1 MRRILLTHA
10 AALYDSFILTLVKL
24 AAFTCPRAK
33 VSTYQSESNI
43 SLPKSI
49 KLFLETKMGITVH
62 IQSMLCS
69 TALEEYSQRQEYVF
83 ITY

>member
-1 MRRILLTHA
+1 MRRILLIHA
-10 AALYDSFILTLVKL
+10 ATRYDSFTVTLVKL

-33 VSTYQSESNI
+33 VPTYQSESNI
-43 SLPKSI
+43 SLLKSI

-62 IQSMLCS
+62 IESTLCS
-69 TALEEYSQRQEYVF
+69 TTLEEYSQRREYVF